1 MKERSLDV
9 KPAAPLAAELLK
21 NKSIEKDAEREGRGL
36 TASRVAGQ
44 QESRDD
50 GKSELEV
57 CAKKQGTRRIWSSV
71 KKH

>member
-9 KPAAPLAAELLK
+9 KPAAPLAAKLLK
-21 NKSIEKDAEREGRGL
+21 NKSIEKGTEREGRGL
-36 TASRVAGQ
+36 TASRIAGL

-57 CAKKQGTRRIWSSV
+57 CAKKEGTRRIWISV
-71 KKH
+71 RKR